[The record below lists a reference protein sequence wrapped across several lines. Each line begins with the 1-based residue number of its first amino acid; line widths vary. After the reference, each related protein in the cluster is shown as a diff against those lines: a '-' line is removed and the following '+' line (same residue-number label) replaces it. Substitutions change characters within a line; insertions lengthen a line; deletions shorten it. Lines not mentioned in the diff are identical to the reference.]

1 MSESHNLQTYAN
13 FRVINAFPE
22 VVQALRERNKADN
35 SVAIARPS
43 AFTETNSGLLDAS
56 ANPFVN
62 STSWK

>member
-13 FRVINAFPE
+13 FRVINAFRE
-22 VVQALRERNKADN
+22 VVQALRERNKVDN
-35 SVAIARPS
+35 SVAIAQRS
-43 AFTETNSGLLDAS
+43 AFTQTNSGLLDAS